1 MNCFMM
7 KIDFI
12 NMHFCFIKQDYNKM
26 YFYLQRNL
34 DSSTEMVRE
43 WKFITD
49 IYPIPKNVES

>member
-1 MNCFMM
+1 MMNCFMM

-43 WKFITD
+43 
-49 IYPIPKNVES
+49 